1 MDIQSILPKGS
12 TLSPRE
18 YSPLALAFVGDAVY
32 EVYVRAQVLSE
43 ANTSAHILHKKAI
56 AYVKA
61 EAQANAA
68 KAILE
73 QLSEDELAVFKRGR
87 NAKSATVPKHANVSD
102 YRHATALEAL
112 FGYLYL
118 SGETERLTELMQA
131 AYLNSQDIIN
141 EMK

>member
-1 MDIQSILPKGS
+1 MDIQTILPQGS
-12 TLSPRE
+12 AISPRE
-18 YSPLALAFVGDAVY
+18 YSPLALAFIGDAVY

-61 EAQANAA
+61 EAQATAA
-68 KAILE
+68 KVIME
-73 QLSEDELAVFKRGR
+73 QLSEDEMAIFKRGR

-118 SGETERLTELMQA
+118 SGETERLTELMQV
-131 AYLNSQDIIN
+131 AYCKSQNDDKEI
-141 EMK
+141 K